1 MDEPMVF
8 SKQLLDA
15 IVVEDSQSDSHLP
28 NPPCTDEG
36 YWNEVLSKIDDPLD
50 QLITSKT
57 APQRG

>member
-1 MDEPMVF
+1 MVF